1 MRIVFRNEGQAIK
14 TWVNVEYDRR
24 GIPAIGDVV
33 VLHWG
38 DDGDDDGERYVVC
51 QREYDGRDL
60 ETLVLHVTPE
70 PDASEGVH

>member
-1 MRIVFRNEGQAIK
+1 MNEGQAIK

-38 DDGDDDGERYVVC
+38 DDGEDDGERYVVC
-51 QREYDGRDL
+51 QYDGRDL